1 MEQAAAEGEPGGEA
15 AEGGQ
20 GGAAEGGQG
29 GAAEGRQGGAEEGR
43 PGGAEGGPGGV
54 EGGPGGAEGEQR
66 TDLGWSAWAD
76 WQEGM
81 DPEKV
86 VHMLIAYCDP
96 SKEAYEP
103 IAEDWTDV
111 QADNNTKE
119 ADDSY
124 LCNPIPQ
131 NEHVGIDEEK
141 MYLEKEPIPPKLVL
155 FSGKEKDKTNVSED
169 ESEDGSKDGSEDGSE
184 EEPEVEE
191 EELHELDHAPNIEYD
206 QQDPPMTVGST
217 YPNMEVFKLALS
229 QHAVKRDFEYNTE
242 KSTQRRLRAY
252 CKRRDEDDCPWR
264 IHASTTADRRT
275 VMVKKKPFEHDC
287 SSTKRKKKVK
297 NATKLWICEKVK
309 DWLIEDATLGAMELR
324 KKLKE
329 HYKIKIHYKRVY
341 MAGRPKTERYKG
353 CSDKKRKKGKHLC
366 PICKEYGHH
375 WHNCKK
381 GNPDDIAA
389 MLAIRE
395 PPKKRAK
402 TSKTAQSIVPCED
415 GAPTRMLFPP
425 PSQSL
430 ETTTKKKRKHDNTE
444 SGGSKRSK
452 TGSIEN
458 AKTKKKVAEKIPV
471 PLDSPAMGTRSRKFN
486 PPSPAMS
493 TRSKR
498 RLGL

>member
-1 MEQAAAEGEPGGEA
+1 MEREAAEGEPGLAA

-20 GGAAEGGQG
+20 GGTAVGGLGGAEGGL
-29 GAAEGRQGGAEEGR
+29 
-43 PGGAEGGPGGV
+43 GGAEGGPGGA
-54 EGGPGGAEGEQR
+54 EGGQR
-66 TDLGWSAWAD
+66 ADLGW
-76 WQEGM
+76 M

-86 VHMLIAYCDP
+86 VQMLIAYCDP

-124 LCNPIPQ
+124 LCNPIPE

-141 MYLEKEPIPPKLVL
+141 MYLEKEPIPLKLVP
-155 FSGKEKDKTNVSED
+155 FS
-169 ESEDGSKDGSEDGSE
+169 
-184 EEPEVEE
+184 
-191 EELHELDHAPNIEYD
+191 
-206 QQDPPMTVGST
+206 
-217 YPNMEVFKLALS
+217 
-229 QHAVKRDFEYNTE
+229 
-242 KSTQRRLRAY
+242 
-252 CKRRDEDDCPWR
+252 
-264 IHASTTADRRT
+264 
-275 VMVKKKPFEHDC
+275 
-287 SSTKRKKKVK
+287 
-297 NATKLWICEKVK
+297 
-309 DWLIEDATLGAMELR
+309 GAMELR

-381 GNPDDIAA
+381 GNPDDIVA

-402 TSKTAQSIVPCED
+402 TSKTAQSIVPYED

-425 PSQSL
+425 PRSRRASPSAQASASRQNPRPVRQPSRLITVVTIPFLAWSVIFNLQIRVWQASRTREGCDPMGAVVTAVIAIAAVVLGWITIEMACKPCL
-430 ETTTKKKRKHDNTE
+430 ETGRRAMDRALDPNYD
-444 SGGSKRSK
+444 
-452 TGSIEN
+452 
-458 AKTKKKVAEKIPV
+458 PD
-471 PLDSPAMGTRSRKFN
+471 DSPAANSTAPPTREPLLADLSA
-486 PPSPAMS
+486 SAAAPA
-493 TRSKR
+493 KAI
-498 RLGL
+498 